1 MNKSYLA
8 PSMMCMDLAHTEQ
21 TLSTFEAYGVDYL
34 HMDIMDGNFVPNYA
48 LGTDFCAQMRKLTKI
63 PLDLHLMVER
73 PDFKLDRFAIQPGEI
88 VSVHWEST
96 PHVPR
101 VLSSIRD
108 LGAKAFLAINPATP
122 VEVLDHVVEG
132 IDGVLMMTVNPGFA
146 GQPMYPSALRKIQQ
160 VRHFLDERGRED
172 AIIEVDGN
180 VSFAHADAMRKAGAN
195 MFVAG
200 SSSVFYKGSS
210 MAENLKKINT
220 IIGKD

>member
-1 MNKSYLA
+1 M
-8 PSMMCMDLAHTEQ
+8 
-21 TLSTFEAYGVDYL
+21 
-34 HMDIMDGNFVPNYA
+34 
-48 LGTDFCAQMRKLTKI
+48 
-63 PLDLHLMVER
+63 
-73 PDFKLDRFAIQPGEI
+73 
-88 VSVHWEST
+88 
-96 PHVPR
+96 
-101 VLSSIRD
+101 
-108 LGAKAFLAINPATP
+108 
-122 VEVLDHVVEG
+122 VEG
-132 IDGVLMMTVNPGFA
+132 IDGVLVMTVNPGFA